1 MSWDFDS
8 GSKKAEF
15 TKFPVGVTR
24 IRIIDIEP
32 FIRWVHWL
40 PTARRSANCPGKG
53 CPICDIRHR
62 QKANK
67 EPYSYAMSRRF
78 AMNVLNRET
87 GKVEIMEQ
95 GLGFFEDLKDLMFT
109 LKESGKS
116 FIDVDI
122 KVKRR
127 GTGVDD
133 TSYRLDI
140 ADEYPLTEEEV
151 KLISEKTN
159 LTDYF
164 KPHTIE
170 QLTKIINGESWDTVM
185 SANSQEDKESDEEI
199 TIL

>member
-1 MSWDFDS
+1 
-8 GSKKAEF
+8 
-15 TKFPVGVTR
+15 
-24 IRIIDIEP
+24 
-32 FIRWVHWL
+32 
-40 PTARRSANCPGKG
+40 
-53 CPICDIRHR
+53 
-62 QKANK
+62 
-67 EPYSYAMSRRF
+67 
-78 AMNVLNRET
+78 
-87 GKVEIMEQ
+87 
-95 GLGFFEDLKDLMFT
+95 MFT

-185 SANSQEDKESDEEI
+185 SANSQENKESDEEI